1 MAGDG
6 TAFDPGAPQKVVG
19 APATSFT
26 PERHH
31 FERSSQNDAFAT
43 ARRVLWTAVML
54 NASQQPTVVRPEL
67 INDEGRWVVRVDR
80 GNGKVQEYRCASEE
94 QARQL
99 VAVLAPV
106 N

>member
-1 MAGDG
+1 
-6 TAFDPGAPQKVVG
+6 
-19 APATSFT
+19 
-26 PERHH
+26 
-31 FERSSQNDAFAT
+31 
-43 ARRVLWTAVML
+43 ML
-54 NASQQPTVVRPEL
+54 NVNQQPTVVRPEL